1 MRRTTCRGCDQSRK
15 GNTAALYWWWREL
28 DDAGNLVVVALY
40 IHRLLLE
47 TFRSLRFFFHFLSLM
62 ICWTH
67 QFRIKLIKW
76 RYYAA
81 EIRLKEWR
89 AIQSETLIRSEWQV
103 SKPYIVSI
111 KTLYSCIQHPHI
123 LRVFLM
129 YMCAVGTKRIANP
142 RCVLTHI
149 ATYV

>member
-1 MRRTTCRGCDQSRK
+1 MRRRRAAVATKVEKVIRRLYTDDGESWTTQEI
-15 GNTAALYWWWREL
+15 W
-28 DDAGNLVVVALY
+28 
-40 IHRLLLE
+40 LLLLFIF
-47 TFRSLRFFFHFLSLM
+47 TVCCWKHSGPCGFFFHFLSLM